1 MYKPRI
7 EVVFGNERIISPSG
21 LNIVG
26 AMLGKSDFKKRCDR
40 RKVDPKRSQP
50 QIKDGD
56 IKFTH
61 RLNRTYVILNA
72 WLMHFPIK

>member
-26 AMLGKSDFKKRCDR
+26 AMLGKR
-40 RKVDPKRSQP
+40 VL
-50 QIKDGD
+50 I
-56 IKFTH
+56 
-61 RLNRTYVILNA
+61 
-72 WLMHFPIK
+72 HFHS